1 MWGLERSLYIQSLS
15 NDKKTIAFDHNKR
28 STDRTGASNEY
39 EQPEQISERKEQ
51 PHRKRKQSDIG
62 RGLYHFFICIKV
74 VHNSMHSE
82 ERKEKI

>member
-28 STDRTGASNEY
+28 STDRTGESNEY
-39 EQPEQISERKEQ
+39 EQPEQISKRKEQ

-62 RGLYHFFICIKV
+62 RSLYHFLFASK
-74 VHNSMHSE
+74 
-82 ERKEKI
+82 